1 MQYLSP
7 LISWLGHYRD
17 SFSVDALYIAS
28 DGSTEPNT
36 NCGGAQAALEPADLE
51 AAGISRQNLSCAW
64 QNYDGGF
71 PKGRGGSPHGERG
84 GLAGRGCCSAA
95 AFVTQACRVL
105 HRVCGAACLPG

>member
-1 MQYLSP
+1 MQYLSS
-7 LISWLGHYRD
+7 LIAWLGHYRD

-71 PKGRGGSPHGERG
+71 PKGRGGTVPMGSAEAWQ
-84 GLAGRGCCSAA
+84 AGAVA
-95 AFVTQACRVL
+95 VL
-105 HRVCGAACLPG
+105 LHL